1 MAEVILTRFSAV
13 NTRKLPTYPVFSTR
27 VTSSPRWSPPHQVV
41 LCTDLKRRKRV
52 INLQVGLDTVKG
64 IKQQGINTDNLAY
77 NSRVQAGSNIRTQ
90 TLNPADPLESIPHLE

>member
-1 MAEVILTRFSAV
+1 M
-13 NTRKLPTYPVFSTR
+13 
-27 VTSSPRWSPPHQVV
+27 
-41 LCTDLKRRKRV
+41 